1 MVPNGIESLKKA
13 LLFFAKFTAPIMKE
27 RNKSMLID
35 LGNILVL
42 SLIISYI
49 VLAIINLRPYTTK
62 KAKIERIVLNILG
75 LINIL
80 LLFMGIM
87 VKIMFF

>member
-1 MVPNGIESLKKA
+1 
-13 LLFFAKFTAPIMKE
+13 
-27 RNKSMLID
+27 MLID

-80 LLFMGIM
+80 LLFISIM
-87 VKIMFF
+87 

>member
-1 MVPNGIESLKKA
+1 
-13 LLFFAKFTAPIMKE
+13 
-27 RNKSMLID
+27 MLID
-35 LGNILVL
+35 LGKILVL

-62 KAKIERIVLNILG
+62 KTKIERIVLNILG

>member
-1 MVPNGIESLKKA
+1 
-13 LLFFAKFTAPIMKE
+13 
-27 RNKSMLID
+27 MLID

-49 VLAIINLRPYTTK
+49 ILAIINLRPYTTK

>member
-1 MVPNGIESLKKA
+1 
-13 LLFFAKFTAPIMKE
+13 MKE

>member
-1 MVPNGIESLKKA
+1 
-13 LLFFAKFTAPIMKE
+13 
-27 RNKSMLID
+27 MLID

-49 VLAIINLRPYTTK
+49 ILAIINLRPYTTK
-62 KAKIERIVLNILG
+62 KSKIEKIILNILG

>member
-1 MVPNGIESLKKA
+1 
-13 LLFFAKFTAPIMKE
+13 MKE
-27 RNKSMLID
+27 RNKNMLID

-62 KAKIERIVLNILG
+62 KAKIERIVLNVLG

>member
-1 MVPNGIESLKKA
+1 
-13 LLFFAKFTAPIMKE
+13 
-27 RNKSMLID
+27 MLID

-49 VLAIINLRPYTTK
+49 VLAIINLRSYTTK

>member
-1 MVPNGIESLKKA
+1 
-13 LLFFAKFTAPIMKE
+13 
-27 RNKSMLID
+27 MLID
-35 LGNILVL
+35 LGNILAL

>member
-1 MVPNGIESLKKA
+1 
-13 LLFFAKFTAPIMKE
+13 MKE

-87 VKIMFF
+87 VKIMFL

>member
-1 MVPNGIESLKKA
+1 
-13 LLFFAKFTAPIMKE
+13 MKE

-49 VLAIINLRPYTTK
+49 ILAIINLRPYTTK

>member
-1 MVPNGIESLKKA
+1 
-13 LLFFAKFTAPIMKE
+13 MKE

-87 VKIMFF
+87 IKIMFF

>member
-1 MVPNGIESLKKA
+1 
-13 LLFFAKFTAPIMKE
+13 MKE
-27 RNKSMLID
+27 RNESMLID

>member
-1 MVPNGIESLKKA
+1 
-13 LLFFAKFTAPIMKE
+13 MKE
-27 RNKSMLID
+27 RNKNMLID

>member
-1 MVPNGIESLKKA
+1 
-13 LLFFAKFTAPIMKE
+13 
-27 RNKSMLID
+27 MLID

-49 VLAIINLRPYTTK
+49 ALAIINLRPYTTK

>member
-1 MVPNGIESLKKA
+1 
-13 LLFFAKFTAPIMKE
+13 
-27 RNKSMLID
+27 MLID

-49 VLAIINLRPYTTK
+49 VLAISNLRPYTTK